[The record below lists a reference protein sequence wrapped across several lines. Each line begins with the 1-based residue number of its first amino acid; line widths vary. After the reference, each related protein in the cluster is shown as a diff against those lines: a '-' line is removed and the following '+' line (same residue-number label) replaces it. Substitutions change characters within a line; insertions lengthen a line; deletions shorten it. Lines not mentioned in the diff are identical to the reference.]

1 MIFCLYYEA
10 VLLWQMPIA
19 VLTFWKSTWGTRMTS
34 KDAEVEAR
42 KAQKAKKRKEKKGS
56 DCSMKSNVFSPQ
68 RKDKIKLIRSVCE
81 GIILI
86 SLLVII
92 IRSLLSFSEYE
103 PYDQNIISNTTD
115 TGFIAVSYF
124 GVDRNGTDA
133 LISTDRLNKHLKAL
147 RDNGYVTITQQD
159 ILDYYEKGKKLP
171 EKSLFLMFEDGR
183 TDTAIFSQ
191 KITEEYNYKST
202 ILTYADKFEKE
213 DSKFLKPNDLKDLE
227 KSTYW
232 ELGTNG
238 YRLEYIN
245 VFDKDMNFLGRMNS
259 LQFSEAAPNIRRN
272 YNHYL
277 MDFIRD
283 EDNVPIESYEEMK
296 ARIDYDYETSTRIYE
311 EELGKKLD
319 LYTLMHSNTGQFGTN
334 NRVSKINEKW
344 IKDLYKMNFNREGY
358 SFNTTENSIYDLT
371 RIQPQAYW
379 PTNHLLMRVAYDI
392 GKEKEINFVVGD
404 ESIAANFKELS
415 GKAEYNNNLI
425 TLTCVPNGKG
435 VLKLLNSDDFKD
447 INLKVEL
454 KGNIL
459 GSQSIVLRANEDNS
473 SSVRF
478 QLTNNVVSIVQKLN
492 GNEEILFKKELD
504 SVKKEFDIKD
514 EGDRYINIDVN
525 GDKILLYVDDELMA
539 NDIKFDNSLNRPGAV
554 YLESS
559 WDEYGY
565 SQRNIADDVYD
576 GIFKNLIITDSNGK
590 ELYSNELK
598 GIKKIEICY

>member
-1 MIFCLYYEA
+1 
-10 VLLWQMPIA
+10 
-19 VLTFWKSTWGTRMTS
+19 
-34 KDAEVEAR
+34 
-42 KAQKAKKRKEKKGS
+42 
-56 DCSMKSNVFSPQ
+56 
-68 RKDKIKLIRSVCE
+68 
-81 GIILI
+81 
-86 SLLVII
+86 
-92 IRSLLSFSEYE
+92 
-103 PYDQNIISNTTD
+103 
-115 TGFIAVSYF
+115 
-124 GVDRNGTDA
+124 
-133 LISTDRLNKHLKAL
+133 
-147 RDNGYVTITQQD
+147 
-159 ILDYYEKGKKLP
+159 
-171 EKSLFLMFEDGR
+171 MFEDGR

-296 ARIDYDYETSTRIYE
+296 ARIDYDYETCTRIYE

-371 RIQPQAYW
+371 RIQPQSYW
-379 PTNHLLMRVAYDI
+379 PTNHLLMRIAYDM

-478 QLTNNVVSIVQKLN
+478 QLTNNVVSIVQRLN

-504 SVKKEFDIKD
+504 SVNKEFDIKD
-514 EGDRYINIDVN
+514 EGDRYINIEVN
-525 GDKILLYVDDELMA
+525 GDKIFLYVDDELMS
-539 NDIKFDNSLNRPGAV
+539 NDIKFDNSLNRPGAL

-598 GIKKIEICY
+598 GIK

>member
-1 MIFCLYYEA
+1 
-10 VLLWQMPIA
+10 
-19 VLTFWKSTWGTRMTS
+19 
-34 KDAEVEAR
+34 
-42 KAQKAKKRKEKKGS
+42 
-56 DCSMKSNVFSPQ
+56 MKSNVFSPQ

-86 SLLVII
+86 SLVII
-92 IRSLLSFSEYE
+92 ILKALLLFSEYE
-103 PYDQNIISNTTD
+103 PYEPNSVSDTTD

-296 ARIDYDYETSTRIYE
+296 ARIDYDYETCTRIYE

-379 PTNHLLMRVAYDI
+379 PTNHLLMRIAYDI

-435 VLKLLNSDDFKD
+435 VLELLNSDDFKD

-478 QLTNNVVSIVQKLN
+478 QLTNNVVSIVQRLN

-504 SVKKEFDIKD
+504 SVNKEFDIKD
-514 EGDRYINIDVN
+514 EGDRYINIEVN
-525 GDKILLYVDDELMA
+525 GDKIFLYVDDELMA
-539 NDIKFDNSLNRPGAV
+539 NDIKFDNSLNRPGAL

-598 GIKKIEICY
+598 GIKKLKYVTKTCFDNIINWFVKNL

>member
-1 MIFCLYYEA
+1 
-10 VLLWQMPIA
+10 
-19 VLTFWKSTWGTRMTS
+19 
-34 KDAEVEAR
+34 
-42 KAQKAKKRKEKKGS
+42 
-56 DCSMKSNVFSPQ
+56 MKSNVFSPQ

-404 ESIAANFKELS
+404 ESIAA
-415 GKAEYNNNLI
+415 
-425 TLTCVPNGKG
+425 
-435 VLKLLNSDDFKD
+435 
-447 INLKVEL
+447 
-454 KGNIL
+454 
-459 GSQSIVLRANEDNS
+459 
-473 SSVRF
+473 
-478 QLTNNVVSIVQKLN
+478 
-492 GNEEILFKKELD
+492 
-504 SVKKEFDIKD
+504 
-514 EGDRYINIDVN
+514 
-525 GDKILLYVDDELMA
+525 
-539 NDIKFDNSLNRPGAV
+539 
-554 YLESS
+554 
-559 WDEYGY
+559 
-565 SQRNIADDVYD
+565 
-576 GIFKNLIITDSNGK
+576 
-590 ELYSNELK
+590 
-598 GIKKIEICY
+598 